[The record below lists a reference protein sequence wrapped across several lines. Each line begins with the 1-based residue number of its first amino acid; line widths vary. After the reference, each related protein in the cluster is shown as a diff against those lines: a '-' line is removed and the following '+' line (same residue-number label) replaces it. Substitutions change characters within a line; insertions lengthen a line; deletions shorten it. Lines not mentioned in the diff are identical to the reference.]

1 MEIKGGGNAERLS
14 CTERLP
20 PLLIINHSVVSVR
33 VRESSGIGEE
43 REYAFKAASG
53 YLKKK
58 KGNKR
63 KQHRHLSLGIGVN
76 NTRLK
81 SKTDGSF
88 ASV

>member
-53 YLKKK
+53 Y
-58 KGNKR
+58 
-63 KQHRHLSLGIGVN
+63 
-76 NTRLK
+76 
-81 SKTDGSF
+81 
-88 ASV
+88 